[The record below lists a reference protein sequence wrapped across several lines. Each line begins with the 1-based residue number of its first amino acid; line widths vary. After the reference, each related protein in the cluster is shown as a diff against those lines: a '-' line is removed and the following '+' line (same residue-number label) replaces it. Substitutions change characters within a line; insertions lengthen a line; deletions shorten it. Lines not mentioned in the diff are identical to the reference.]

1 MAKILSKTGITTTS
15 TVQAGHVSQS
25 IDAFAGI
32 KAYDISL
39 SGSFHMTGS
48 ITGQPGVINN
58 LTASYAMSASVEI
71 TKEVSSSFAD
81 LAAGL
86 TLTPTISVA
95 NIVASGSGG
104 VAIIVSGSII
114 PEGSGSHN
122 LGSLTNP
129 FKELFITDNSLILV
143 SSSISASIAQQ
154 TTASFNATLDSDG
167 VLVLDGAYT
176 GSFEGKFK
184 GVGDLITSLAGVNK
198 LTVTGSNAVSIL
210 SGTTTMGGDPSA
222 AQPGEGETTIKG
234 ASLAITSTATTIT
247 SALNI
252 NNAPV
257 TNITASGNISSSF
270 TSTGSFGRTSTL
282 TLDLDSIQG
291 NWTNAGN
298 TVADLGS
305 ITTVDIN
312 GGTINGITDLAVA
325 DGGTGVSTLTD
336 GGVLLG
342 NGTGA
347 ITAMA
352 VLTDGQMIV
361 GDGSTDPVAESGA
374 TLRTSIGVG
383 TTDSVLFTNISA
395 SGDISSSGIVT
406 GLTGS
411 FSHLQSGNISSSG
424 TITANAFIGDI
435 TGDLTGQADTVAT
448 IAGLAPNTATTQATQ
463 AAITTA
469 ANLTTVGALNVG
481 SITSGFTS
489 IDVGAGAITTTGTVS
504 AGTVNASG
512 IISASQVFDGTYYQW
527 EVSVLADTDDDT
539 NWQGPPTTG
548 LIGAVNWSKDF
559 GTAYDGVANIVQTRT
574 NINTGWRI
582 PHSAN
587 YSASIKSI
595 DVYVGGGTNATI
607 DATDHLSAS
616 LWYST
621 AADVDERLNQSG
633 TTGITQR
640 HGGTAITTQTGQT
653 LVKFNNYLIT
663 QSINVDLAPGAM
675 LWPRVK
681 MADGSSQNLLWNIY
695 YIVNYCKKPL

>member
-114 PEGSGSHN
+114 PEGSGTHN

-129 FKELFITDNSLILV
+129 FKELFISDNSLKLV
-143 SSSISASIAQQ
+143 SSSINASGAQQ
-154 TTASFNATLDSDG
+154 TTGSLSVTLDSNGILALDG
-167 VLVLDGAYT
+167 VYT
-176 GSFEGKFK
+176 GSFDGKYK
-184 GVGDLITSLAGVNK
+184 GNGDLITSLKGVNP
-198 LTVTGSNAVSIL
+198 LQVTGSNAFSIL
-210 SGTTTMGGDPSA
+210 SGITTIGGDSSA
-222 AQPGEGETTIKG
+222 ANIGEGATTIKG
-234 ASLAITSTATTIT
+234 ATLAITSTATTIT

-257 TNITASGNISSSF
+257 TNITASGNISSSGDIFANNLTLIGDF
-270 TSTGSFGRTSTL
+270 TSTS
-282 TLDLDSIQG
+282 
-291 NWTNAGN
+291 A
-298 TVADLGS
+298 
-305 ITTVDIN
+305 
-312 GGTINGITDLAVA
+312 
-325 DGGTGVSTLTD
+325 
-336 GGVLLG
+336 
-342 NGTGA
+342 
-347 ITAMA
+347 TA
-352 VLTDGQMIV
+352 Q
-361 GDGSTDPVAESGA
+361 
-374 TLRTSIGVG
+374 
-383 TTDSVLFTNISA
+383 FTNITA
-395 SGDISSSGIVT
+395 
-406 GLTGS
+406 
-411 FSHLQSGNISSSG
+411 SGNISSSG
-424 TITANAFIGDI
+424 IGTFASLDISGDIDVDGTTNLDVVDIDGAVDMASTLVIASHITASGNISGSGTGSFGAIQMNDTNVLSFGDSQ
-435 TGDLTGQADTVAT
+435 DLAIYHDGSNSYIEDVGTGQLKIIGGTAVNILSPNDESMGVFTANGGVDLYFNDTKKFE
-448 IAGLAPNTATTQATQ
+448 TQIGGVNVTGNVTSSGN
-463 AAITTA
+463 ISSSG
-469 ANLTTVGALNVG
+469 NL
-481 SITSGFTS
+481 ITSN
-489 IDVGAGAITTTGTVS
+489 IT
-504 AGTVNASG
+504 ASG
-512 IISASQVFDGTYYQW
+512 TISASQVFDGTYHQW

-559 GTAYDGVANIVQTRT
+559 GTVYDGIADIVQTRT

-582 PHSAN
+582 PHGAN

-640 HGGTAITTQTGQT
+640 HGGTAITTQVGQT
-653 LVKFNNYLIT
+653 LVKFNNYLIS
-663 QSINVDLAPGAM
+663 QSIDIDLAPGAM
-675 LWPRVK
+675 LFPRVK
-681 MADGSSQNLLWNIY
+681 MANGSSQNLLWNIY

>member
-1 MAKILSKTGITTTS
+1 MAKILSKIGIETS
-15 TVQAGHVSQS
+15 DTVEAGHVSQS
-25 IDAFAGI
+25 IDAFSGI

-58 LTASYAMSASVEI
+58 LTASYAMSSSVEI

-95 NIVASGSGG
+95 NIIASGSGG

-114 PEGSGSHN
+114 PEGSGDHN
-122 LGSLTNP
+122 LGSLANP

-143 SSSISASIAQQ
+143 SSSISASVPIQ
-154 TTASFNATLDSDG
+154 TTGSLSATIDSTGVLALDG
-167 VLVLDGAYT
+167 VYT
-176 GSFEGKFK
+176 GSFDGKYK
-184 GVGDLITSLAGVNK
+184 GNGDLITSLKGVNP
-198 LTVTGSNAVSIL
+198 LQVTGSNAFSIL
-210 SGTTTMGGDPSA
+210 SGITTIGGDSSA
-222 AQPGEGETTIKG
+222 ANPDEGATTIKG
-234 ASLAITSTATTIT
+234 ATLAITSTATTIT

-257 TNITASGNISSSF
+257 TNLTA
-270 TSTGSFGRTSTL
+270 
-282 TLDLDSIQG
+282 
-291 NWTNAGN
+291 
-298 TVADLGS
+298 
-305 ITTVDIN
+305 
-312 GGTINGITDLAVA
+312 
-325 DGGTGVSTLTD
+325 
-336 GGVLLG
+336 
-342 NGTGA
+342 
-347 ITAMA
+347 
-352 VLTDGQMIV
+352 
-361 GDGSTDPVAESGA
+361 
-374 TLRTSIGVG
+374 
-383 TTDSVLFTNISA
+383 
-395 SGDISSSGIVT
+395 
-406 GLTGS
+406 
-411 FSHLQSGNISSSG
+411 SGNISSSG

-469 ANLTTVGALNVG
+469 ANLTTVGALNAGSITSGFTSIDVGAGAITTTGTATLGTLANVNTTHITASGNISSSGTITANAFVGDITGDLTGEADTVATIAGLAPNTATTQATQASITTAANLTTVGALNAG

-504 AGTVNASG
+504 ADIINASG
-512 IISASQVFDGTYYQW
+512 NISASQVFDGTYYQW

-559 GTAYDGVANIVQTRT
+559 GTAYDGVADIVQTRT

-582 PHSAN
+582 PHGAN

-621 AADVDERLNQSG
+621 TTDVNERLNQSG

-640 HGGTAITTQTGQT
+640 HGGTVITTQTGQT